1 MAQAQTNDKEIL
13 AAWVADI
20 NAGKYQRLTKCEA
33 AANTVDTELFV
44 QNKDGFVACV
54 PIGFI
59 KAHDDTDTVV
69 DELAAQIEAWT
80 GIGKIWTAEPAN
92 KLIH

>member
-1 MAQAQTNDKEIL
+1 MAQIPTNDKEIL

-44 QNKDGFVACV
+44 QNKDGYTACV

-59 KAHDDTDTVV
+59 KAYDAQTVIN
-69 DELAAQIEAWT
+69 ELAAQIEAWT
-80 GIGKIWTAEPAN
+80 GIGRIWTAEPAN
-92 KLIH
+92 NLIH